1 MPKRILQQRQGR
13 GTGRFTTPKHKFIG
27 ASRVLDKDTYEIK
40 ELLRSPAHTAP
51 VMRVEY
57 NDGSESI
64 IVAPEGVAEGETH
77 SIDPDGKPTNGD
89 VSPLADIPE
98 GTTVS
103 NIEAQPR
110 DGGQYVKA
118 SGAKARILNKDDD
131 KVTVLLPSGSEKD
144 FHKDCRA
151 MVGTI
156 AGGGRTEKPF
166 LKAGK
171 KHHAMKA
178 KHRFYPRVSPSSMN
192 AVSHP
197 FGNSRSLRK
206 SKAKPAPR
214 NAPPGRR
221 VGSIRPKQQGRK
233 R

>member
-1 MPKRILQQRQGR
+1 MPKRLLQQRQGT
-13 GTGRFTTPKHKFIG
+13 GEGRFRSPKHRYIG
-27 ASRVLDKDTYEIK
+27 ASRVLDKDTYQIK

-57 NDGSESI
+57 NDGTESI
-64 IVAPEGVAEGETH
+64 VVAPEGVVEGETYQ
-77 SIDPDGKPTNGD
+77 INPDGDLDEGD
-89 VSPLADIPE
+89 ISELGDIPE
-98 GTTVS
+98 GTTIS
-103 NIEAQPR
+103 NIEAQPG
-110 DGGQYVKA
+110 DGGCYVKA
-118 SGAKARILNKDDD
+118 SGAEARITNKDDD
-131 KVTVLLPSGSEKD
+131 EVTVLLPSDQTKTFNAQCKAVIG
-144 FHKDCRA
+144 R
-151 MVGTI
+151 I

-171 KHHAMKA
+171 KHHIMEAQ
-178 KHRFYPRVSPSSMN
+178 HRFYPRVSPTSMN

-206 SKAKPAPR
+206 SKAKPAPK

-221 VGSIRPKQQGRK
+221 VGSIRPNQQGRK

>member
-1 MPKRILQQRQGR
+1 MPKRLLQQRQGS
-13 GTGRFTTPKHKFIG
+13 GKGRFKSPKHRYIG
-27 ASRVLDKDTYEIK
+27 ASRVLDKEAYQIK

-57 NDGSESI
+57 NDGTESI
-64 IVAPEGVAEGETH
+64 IVAPEGVVEGETYQ
-77 SIDPDGKPTNGD
+77 INPDDDPETGD
-89 VSPLADIPE
+89 AARLADIPE
-98 GTTVS
+98 GTTIN
-103 NIEAQPR
+103 NIESTPG
-110 DGGQYVKA
+110 DGGCYAKA
-118 SGAKARILNKDDD
+118 SGAKARVTNKDEES
-131 KVTVLLPSGSEKD
+131 VTVLLPSNAIKD
-144 FHKDCRA
+144 FHPDCKA
-151 MVGTI
+151 VIGTV
-156 AGGGRTEKPF
+156 AGSGRTEKPF
-166 LKAGK
+166 VKAGK
-171 KHHAMKA
+171 KHHIMQAQ
-178 KHRFYPRVSPSSMN
+178 HRFYPRVSPTSMN